1 MKIQNEIEIAAPP
14 DELFEILSS
23 PERVAPCMPG
33 ASLEGKEGDDAYEG
47 TVKLKVGPITA
58 AYQGT
63 LRFVELDRENRRA
76 VMRASG
82 QETNGQGNAEAT
94 ITATVSGSDS
104 QSVLSMETDMEVRG
118 KAAQFGR
125 GALGNVSQKILDQFA
140 RNLESQVLSAG
151 EREAGDEEGPTSEET
166 SPTAE
171 AEAGKEATTDGGA
184 GAGEASRARP
194 APAAATVGE
203 DSLDLLSV
211 VGIPG
216 LGQAVPA
223 VAGLALGLLIGSFF
237 SSRRTVRAYQEAM
250 RLMSY
255 GQVYGPPNKWWQR
268 LGQ

>member
-1 MKIQNEIEIAAPP
+1 
-14 DELFEILSS
+14 
-23 PERVAPCMPG
+23 
-33 ASLEGKEGDDAYEG
+33 
-47 TVKLKVGPITA
+47 
-58 AYQGT
+58 
-63 LRFVELDRENRRA
+63 
-76 VMRASG
+76 
-82 QETNGQGNAEAT
+82 
-94 ITATVSGSDS
+94 
-104 QSVLSMETDMEVRG
+104 
-118 KAAQFGR
+118 
-125 GALGNVSQKILDQFA
+125 
-140 RNLESQVLSAG
+140 VLSAG

-171 AEAGKEATTDGGA
+171 AEAGKEATTDGGTTEGGA

-194 APAAATVGE
+194 APAAATAGE

>member
-63 LRFVELDRENRRA
+63 LHFVELDRENRRA
-76 VMRASG
+76 VMSASG

-125 GALGNVSQKILDQFA
+125 GALGNVSQKILQQFA
-140 RNLESQVLSAG
+140 RNLESQVLSG
-151 EREAGDEEGPTSEET
+151 KEREEEPSEET
-166 SPTAE
+166 A
-171 AEAGKEATTDGGA
+171 TDGGA
-184 GAGEASRARP
+184 EADETAPIREAGAARAN
-194 APAAATVGE
+194 G
-203 DSLDLLSV
+203 
-211 VGIPG
+211 GPG
-216 LGQAVPA
+216 TG
-223 VAGLALGLLIGSFF
+223 
-237 SSRRTVRAYQEAM
+237 
-250 RLMSY
+250 
-255 GQVYGPPNKWWQR
+255 
-268 LGQ
+268 